1 MLLVFDVTKGE
12 TFADGLR
19 TWVEQLNEHSN
30 PNELLLVLIG
40 NKVDLGFLRQVDK
53 DEAREFARSIGAIYW
68 ETSAKTGLNVDEVVA
83 NICSELE
90 QRGNKHLTYK
100 SDPSSVR
107 QRAMTVISST
117 GDNVEP
123 RHLQITSKCCNL

>member
-12 TFADGLR
+12 TFADGLQ
-19 TWVEQLNEHSN
+19 TWVEQLNEHCN

-107 QRAMTVISST
+107 QRTMTVISST

-123 RHLQITSKCCNL
+123 RHFQITSKCCNL